1 MRQLL
6 SRRLKSLDLK
16 ELRSI
21 MRDSSYLF
29 QMAASTARR
38 SMVRRARSSAE
49 NSDFCAAAGVVVFAA
64 GAGVGDCVHAP
75 AATNQQRQQNTIAAV
90 ILIGRSP

>member
-38 SMVRRARSSAE
+38 SMVRHARSSAE
-49 NSDFCAAAGVVVFAA
+49 NSDFCASA
-64 GAGVGDCVHAP
+64 
-75 AATNQQRQQNTIAAV
+75 
-90 ILIGRSP
+90 